1 VTATFSINS
10 PSPPQPGSYSG
21 LTSQGYG
28 VSLFVSADST
38 QLQDV
43 KVPTALGCTP
53 SKSLVD
59 QLQFASIPIAGDGS
73 FSGTGSQTGVLEGA
87 TAQFT
92 YTFVGHFH
100 GTTTA
105 GVERV
110 AGQLREEITFNNGTA
125 YSCTTNIRT
134 WSATGPS

>member
-1 VTATFSINS
+1 MLF
-10 PSPPQPGSYSG
+10 
-21 LTSQGYG
+21 G
-28 VSLFVSADST
+28 V
-38 QLQDV
+38 
-43 KVPTALGCTP
+43 
-53 SKSLVD
+53 
-59 QLQFASIPIAGDGS
+59 
-73 FSGTGSQTGVLEGA
+73 

-110 AGQLREEITFNNGTA
+110 AGQLREDITFNDGTA
-125 YSCTTNIRT
+125 YSCTTNIQT